1 MEIVRYVDKE
11 VANSPYGHTT
21 QNGDKTKQSRYIHI
35 HTFYWLVRCWHSL
48 FKQSNSKQTKTL
60 SNSFGNWHV
69 LLSSPLCPSGACTS
83 ACFRRQLSEGKRCGH
98 SQANQTKRTIV
109 WRQIQIHFVE
119 STAILYLCISDTFHC
134 FGQYSIVSL
143 FWMQSAFTNICFLS
157 HFVRGN
163 KKQFPAKFLTMGT
176 NSLLYSN
183 ILKERHVSRP
193 KHLQNVYSKFDLFYL
208 LWYW

>member
-1 MEIVRYVDKE
+1 MWIKKWQTAHTAIPHKMGIRRSKVGTFIFIRFIDCFDVDIPYLNNRIPSKRKLYRIVSAIDT
-11 VANSPYGHTT
+11 S
-21 QNGDKTKQSRYIHI
+21 
-35 HTFYWLVRCWHSL
+35 CSL
-48 FKQSNSKQTKTL
+48 
-60 SNSFGNWHV
+60 
-69 LLSSPLCPSGACTS
+69 LLYPSGACTS